1 MGIGAN
7 KNLMI
12 SRVDDFLGTP
22 TSLVRDAHDAKLI
35 VHGWTFRAE
44 NAFLPR
50 EYRNGADPNAIGDLL
65 GEIKKFLELG
75 MDGFFTD
82 QPDIG
87 VKARNEFL
95 K

>member
-1 MGIGAN
+1 MIPSSGGLLGA
-7 KNLMI
+7 
-12 SRVDDFLGTP
+12 P
-22 TSLVRDAHDAKLI
+22 TALIADAHAAGLI

-50 EYRNGADPNAIGDLL
+50 EFKGPGGHGAPGDLA
-65 GEIKKFLELG
+65 GEITAFLAQG

-87 VKARNEFL
+87 ARARDAFVTA
-95 K
+95 